1 MPLVFYV
8 NHSGDMYEADTP
20 LGDSVMNGAVA
31 NMIDGILG
39 ECGCIQGVVTR
50 WSNRIFALIINVLN
64 KTLTSF
70 DYP

>member
-20 LGDSVMNGAVA
+20 LGDSAMNGAVA

-39 ECGCIQGVVTR
+39 ECG
-50 WSNRIFALIINVLN
+50 AINLN
-64 KTLTSF
+64 SMYFIVNPNLT
-70 DYP
+70 